1 MQKKKNKKQKQKQK
15 QKFLIFQQT
24 IKCEEGKVMFHP
36 QLVLVSSLQACA
48 KLLLE
53 LIFF

>member
-1 MQKKKNKKQKQKQK
+1 
-15 QKFLIFQQT
+15 
-24 IKCEEGKVMFHP
+24 MFPP

-53 LIFF
+53 LIFFFKHDKKYIDHR